1 MKKGLLFNFTLWIFV
16 ILLTGSCAGTRKT
29 VASEDFESAEEWVHF
44 LFDTAGVHSGL
55 YMIEA
60 GKEPEKQKPIIDYHS
75 HSLFT
80 PASNTKILTLYA
92 SLKFL
97 PEKINAF
104 YWRTSNDTTY
114 LRGTGDPTFLDP
126 RFDSEPALS
135 FLKEQKHLVYLSDWS
150 EDERWGPGWAW
161 DDYPYYYSPQR
172 SPFPI
177 YGNVLRA
184 SCRDG
189 EWNFSPRGFILN
201 DVHHPKGM
209 AVKRNESSN
218 IFQVNRDRCGED
230 DFALRL
236 PFIWNPEVFT
246 ELLGDT
252 IGKPVEWK
260 TVGDPEQHD
269 WSSFAGSDRDSLL
282 RVLMYPSDNLIAEQ
296 LAWNISSSLWD
307 TMDTKRM
314 IDSLM
319 NTDFEKWKGKI
330 RWADGSGLSVYNA
343 FSPRF
348 ISELLHRLYVSL
360 PEEDLLRFFPAGGV
374 RGTISSWYGAEDG
387 PYVFAKTGTLSGVH
401 TLSGYLLADSGKTY
415 IFSFMHN
422 NYIGSSNEYKRRM
435 EILLRWLKENY

>member
-1 MKKGLLFNFTLWIFV
+1 MKKGLFFNGALWLFL
-16 ILLTGSCAGTRKT
+16 ILLTGSCAGKRK
-29 VASEDFESAEEWVHF
+29 AAAPDQPRNADEWVHF

-60 GKEPEKQKPIIDYHS
+60 GKDLKKQKPVIDYHS

-97 PEKINAF
+97 PEKINSF

-126 RFDSEPALS
+126 RFDSEPALN
-135 FLKEQKHLVYLSDWS
+135 FLKEQKHLVYLSEWS
-150 EDERWGPGWAW
+150 EDERWGPGWSW

-189 EWNFSPRGFILN
+189 EWSFSPRSFILN
-201 DVHHPKGM
+201 DVHRPKGM

-218 IFQVNRDRCGED
+218 IFQVNRDRCDED
-230 DFALRL
+230 DFTLRL
-236 PFIWNPEVFT
+236 PFIWNPDVFT

-260 TVGDPEQHD
+260 AVGDREQHE
-269 WSSFAGSDRDSLL
+269 WTSFAGSDRDSLL

-307 TMDTKRM
+307 TMDTRRM

-319 NTDFEKWKGKI
+319 DTDFEDWKGKI
-330 RWADGSGLSVYNA
+330 RWADASGLSVYNA

-348 ISELLHRLYVSL
+348 ISELLHRLYYSM

-387 PYVFAKTGTLSGVH
+387 PYVFAKTGTLSGAH